1 MLSLLFPFVLFYVY
15 TSAWLGNMLPAWLGI
30 CYLLIQVFFVALTWN
45 YVTWFNAVWQCVA
58 RECMFSNSTRTFLY
72 SFLFLHSSIKYSI
85 LIFFLFEHQLV
96 CFLCFDILVD
106 VVFIYNTTNARTNVT
121 TSSIAAAAHSSN
133 TQHPAISNF
142 QFIEKC
148 LSSHHTITL
157 PVHTST
163 HLRRKVFIYVT
174 IERVQNNQ
182 QVCHC

>member
-1 MLSLLFPFVLFYVY
+1 MLHGSMQFYNVLP
-15 TSAWLGNMLPAWLGI
+15 GNACLA
-30 CYLLIQVFFVALTWN
+30 IQ
-45 YVTWFNAVWQCVA
+45 QGH
-58 RECMFSNSTRTFLY
+58 FSTAFC
-72 SFLFLHSSIKYSI
+72 SFIHSSVKYSI

-106 VVFIYNTTNARTNVT
+106 VVFIYNTTNAPTNVT

>member
-1 MLSLLFPFVLFYVY
+1 MLHGSMQFDNVLP
-15 TSAWLGNMLPAWLGI
+15 GNACLA
-30 CYLLIQVFFVALTWN
+30 IQ
-45 YVTWFNAVWQCVA
+45 QGH
-58 RECMFSNSTRTFLY
+58 FSTAFC
-72 SFLFLHSSIKYSI
+72 SFIHSSIKYSI

-106 VVFIYNTTNARTNVT
+106 VVFIYNTTNAPTNAT
-121 TSSIAAAAHSSN
+121 TSSIAAATHSSN
-133 TQHPAISNF
+133 PQHPAISNF